1 MEYREAKNELKN
13 YTKLKK
19 RLERLTDRECE
30 LTEKINSA
38 GGQKITGLPS
48 AHSKIH
54 DLSDYVVAL
63 EKIRVNK
70 EKAQIE
76 VSKIETRVAVMQDD
90 ELGEIIRLRY
100 LKERCWSEVGNKFD
114 RSESWAKNKN
124 KEAIRA
130 YAACQS

>member
-1 MEYREAKNELKN
+1 MEYREAKVELKN

-19 RLERLTDRECE
+19 RLERLTERECE
-30 LTEKINSA
+30 LAEKINSA

-48 AHSKIH
+48 AQGKIN

-63 EKIRVNK
+63 EEIRINK
-70 EKAQIE
+70 QQAQMRI
-76 VSKIETRVAVMQDD
+76 SKIETRVAVMQDD

-100 LKERCWSEVGNKFD
+100 LKEQCWSEVGNQFE
-114 RSESWAKNKN
+114 RSESWAKHKN